1 MARGNDGI
9 MTGSLPYPRQANQD
23 KVHFRLG
30 RSPAKPAKGYFAD
43 AAGLSSEQQIVEAI
57 AGLTTPQEIE
67 DALENLLGS
76 PLARNYM
83 KWRMKDDPR
92 MKGNPK

>member
-1 MARGNDGI
+1 
-9 MTGSLPYPRQANQD
+9 
-23 KVHFRLG
+23 
-30 RSPAKPAKGYFAD
+30 
-43 AAGLSSEQQIVEAI
+43 LSSEQQIVEAI